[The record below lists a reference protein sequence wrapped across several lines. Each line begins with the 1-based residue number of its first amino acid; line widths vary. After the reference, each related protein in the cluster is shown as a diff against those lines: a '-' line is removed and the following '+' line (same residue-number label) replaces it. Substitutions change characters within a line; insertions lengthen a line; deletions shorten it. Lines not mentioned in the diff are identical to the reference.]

1 MSEQM
6 DYGGVLILAADIW
19 AILNI
24 LQSSAGNGKKLLWT
38 LLVLLAPVLGV
49 IL

>member
-1 MSEQM
+1 M

-38 LLVLLAPVLGV
+38 LLALLAPVLGV

>member
-6 DYGGVLILAADIW
+6 DYGGVLILAADIR

-24 LQSSAGNGKKLLWT
+24 FQRSAGNGKKLLWT
-38 LLVLLAPVLGV
+38 PLVLLAPVLGV